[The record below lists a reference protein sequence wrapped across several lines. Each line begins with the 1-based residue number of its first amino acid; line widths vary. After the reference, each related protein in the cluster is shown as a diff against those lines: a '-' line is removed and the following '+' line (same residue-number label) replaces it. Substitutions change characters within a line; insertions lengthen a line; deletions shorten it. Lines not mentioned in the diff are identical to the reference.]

1 MRIKEAKQEKQNIIN
16 KARELCT
23 ENTDNVYHAYFEI
36 LSKQALD
43 GDSKKMFRK
52 MALNCLMHKNETE
65 NCPEYNFPDEETAR
79 RTVYVVYE
87 PIFQEK
93 IRHVLT
99 HTDLTPLQQQT
110 VENLW
115 DSIKKILHFKT
126 IKIFTFTE
134 IVFDS
139 AIQIYFDSL

>member
-1 MRIKEAKQEKQNIIN
+1 M
-16 KARELCT
+16 
-23 ENTDNVYHAYFEI
+23 YHAYFEI

-43 GDSKKMFRK
+43 GDSKKMFRQ
-52 MALNCLMHKNETE
+52 MALNCMMHKNEAK
-65 NCPEYNFPDEETAR
+65 NYPDEETVR
-79 RTVYVVYE
+79 RIVYAIYE

-93 IRHVLT
+93 IQYILN

-139 AIQIYFDSL
+139 AIQVYFDSL